1 MRSYTQREK
10 RAPVASRE
18 QLADEA
24 RRAQKVRQVV
34 DIATNLIMQSSMTRR
49 DAESLVAA
57 VRERILAL
65 FPGGDE
71 TYELIYAPRFRRL
84 LDEFAAPPTG
94 RRGVVIRFPSSRG

>member
-1 MRSYTQREK
+1 
-10 RAPVASRE
+10 VATHD

-34 DIATNLIMQSSMTRR
+34 DIATSLIMQSSMTRG

-57 VRERILAL
+57 VRQRVLAL
-65 FPGGDE
+65 FPEGEE

-84 LDEFAAPPTG
+84 LDEFTPTAAG
-94 RRGVVIRFPSSRG
+94 RRRVVIPFPSDRR